1 MRWQV
6 VLRAQVEEKCV
17 ILSVRVVNVIRDITS
32 HPPHQ
37 LMILQLIMDVK
48 KVGGISAA

>member
-32 HPPHQ
+32 QRPHQ
-37 LMILQLIMDVK
+37 LMILLLILYVK
-48 KVGGISAA
+48 KVSGISAA

>member
-32 HPPHQ
+32 QRPH
-37 LMILQLIMDVK
+37 LMILQLILDVK